1 MKLDPGLTKLSHQ
14 TIPIFAQCVVQ
25 SYLKWLED
33 SNYDPICVLC
43 SKSIQEGE
51 VVRLACYGEFDTMNT
66 TFIIIHYHFFI
77 TFLQVM
83 KKPW

>member
-1 MKLDPGLTKLSHQ
+1 MSPRPCHPDHFH
-14 TIPIFAQCVVQ
+14 FAQCVVQ

-51 VVRLACYGEFDTMNT
+51 VVRLACYGEFYTTNT
-66 TFIIIHYHFFI
+66 TFAMMYLLL
-77 TFLQVM
+77 LQMM
-83 KKPW
+83 KAFGGLKSLCA